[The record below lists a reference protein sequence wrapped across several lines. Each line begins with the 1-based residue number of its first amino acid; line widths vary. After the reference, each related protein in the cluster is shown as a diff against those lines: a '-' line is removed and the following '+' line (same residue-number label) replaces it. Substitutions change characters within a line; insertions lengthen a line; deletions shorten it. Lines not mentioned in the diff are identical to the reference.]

1 MIRDSENTA
10 NPENA
15 IVHLVDDDEALRT
28 ALSRLLRAAGHEVR
42 AYASAAEFLLERT
55 TPLRGC
61 LLLDVRMPGGPT
73 GLELHQALVRQGET
87 LPVIFLTGHGD
98 IPMSVQAVKNGAFD
112 FLTKPVRRDDLL
124 KAVGAALENE
134 TNAWQ
139 GKVRCRELAQRHA
152 SLTPT
157 EREVFRRVVA
167 GQPNKMI
174 AADLGCA
181 ERTVKAH
188 RSQVMSKMAASSL
201 PELVGM
207 AAEIERSG
215 AKPNGQTDHL
225 NTSPKGNRSARNANT
240 A

>member
-1 MIRDSENTA
+1 MMNHPQQHPADER
-10 NPENA
+10 PA
-15 IVHLVDDDEALRT
+15 IHLVDDDEALRT

-42 AYASAAEFLLERT
+42 VYASAADFLMARGGRM
-55 TPLRGC
+55 RGC

-87 LPVIFLTGHGD
+87 LPVVFLTGHGD
-98 IPMSVQAVKNGAFD
+98 IPMSVRAVKNGAFD

-124 KAVGAALENE
+124 KTVAAALEAE
-134 TNAWQ
+134 EMSWREDA
-139 GKVRCRELAQRHA
+139 RRRELSRREA

-174 AADLGCA
+174 AAGLGCA

-188 RSQVMSKMAASSL
+188 RAQVMLKMAAASL

-207 AAEIERSG
+207 AAEII
-215 AKPNGQTDHL
+215 
-225 NTSPKGNRSARNANT
+225 
-240 A
+240 

>member
-1 MIRDSENTA
+1 MTRDPLQAPAEES
-10 NPENA
+10 PV
-15 IVHLVDDDEALRT
+15 VHLVDDDEPLRT

-42 AYASAAEFLLERT
+42 VYASAAEFLIARNGR
-55 TPLRGC
+55 LRGC

-87 LPVIFLTGHGD
+87 LPVVFLTGHGD
-98 IPMSVQAVKNGAFD
+98 IPMSVQAVKGGAFD

-124 KAVGAALENE
+124 KAVAAALEAE
-134 TNAWQ
+134 EMTWQ
-139 GKVRCRELAQRHA
+139 AGTRRRELLRREA

-174 AADLGCA
+174 AAELGCA

-188 RSQVMSKMAASSL
+188 RSQVMQKMAAASL
-201 PELVGM
+201 PELVAM
-207 AAEIERSG
+207 AAEII
-215 AKPNGQTDHL
+215 
-225 NTSPKGNRSARNANT
+225 
-240 A
+240 

>member
-1 MIRDSENTA
+1 MS
-10 NPENA
+10 PEPQTRSA
-15 IVHLVDDDEALRT
+15 GESPPIHLVDDDEALRT

-42 AYASAAEFLLERT
+42 VYASAAEFLMARNG
-55 TPLRGC
+55 PMRGC

-124 KAVGAALENE
+124 KTVTSALEAGE
-134 TNAWQ
+134 AAWQ
-139 GKVRCRELAQRHA
+139 AGGRRRDLLRREA

-174 AADLGCA
+174 AAELGSA

-188 RSQVMSKMAASSL
+188 RAQVMHKMAASSL

-207 AAEIERSG
+207 AAEIV
-215 AKPNGQTDHL
+215 
-225 NTSPKGNRSARNANT
+225 
-240 A
+240 

>member
-1 MIRDSENTA
+1 MSRDSQRLPTDESTA
-10 NPENA
+10 
-15 IVHLVDDDEALRT
+15 VHLVDDDEALRT

-42 AYASAAEFLLERT
+42 VYASAAEFLMARNAGM
-55 TPLRGC
+55 RGC

-124 KAVGAALENE
+124 NAVAAALAAEE
-134 TNAWQ
+134 AAQ
-139 GKVRCRELAQRHA
+139 EAGGHRRELVRREAT
-152 SLTPT
+152 LTPA

-174 AADLGCA
+174 AVELGCA

-188 RSQVMSKMAASSL
+188 RSQVMHKMEAASL

-207 AAEIERSG
+207 AAEIV
-215 AKPNGQTDHL
+215 
-225 NTSPKGNRSARNANT
+225 
-240 A
+240 

>member
-1 MIRDSENTA
+1 MSRDTHSPPSDESPA
-10 NPENA
+10 
-15 IVHLVDDDEALRT
+15 VHLVDDDEALRT

-42 AYASAAEFLLERT
+42 VYASAAEFLMERNT
-55 TPLRGC
+55 GMRGC

-98 IPMSVQAVKNGAFD
+98 IPMSVQAVKSGAFD
-112 FLTKPVRRDDLL
+112 FLTKPVSGDDLL
-124 KAVGAALENE
+124 KAVASALSKEE
-134 TNAWQ
+134 MARLA
-139 GKVRCRELAQRHA
+139 GGRRRELLRRETT
-152 SLTPT
+152 LTPT

-174 AADLGCA
+174 AVELGCA

-188 RSQVMSKMAASSL
+188 RSQVMHKMAAGSL

-207 AAEIERSG
+207 AAEIV
-215 AKPNGQTDHL
+215 
-225 NTSPKGNRSARNANT
+225 
-240 A
+240 

>member
-1 MIRDSENTA
+1 MSDALRPSAYQT
-10 NPENA
+10 PV
-15 IVHLVDDDEALRT
+15 VHLVDDDEALRT

-42 AYASAAEFLLERT
+42 VYASAAEFLMARNG
-55 TPLRGC
+55 PMRGC

-87 LPVIFLTGHGD
+87 LPTVFLTGHGD

-112 FLTKPVRRDDLL
+112 FLTKPVLREDLL
-124 KAVGAALENE
+124 KTVAAALEAEE
-134 TNAWQ
+134 TAWQ
-139 GKVRCRELAQRHA
+139 AAAQQRELLLREA

-157 EREVFRRVVA
+157 EREVFLRVVA

-188 RSQVMSKMAASSL
+188 RAQVMHKMAAASL

-207 AAEIERSG
+207 AAEII
-215 AKPNGQTDHL
+215 
-225 NTSPKGNRSARNANT
+225 
-240 A
+240 

>member
-1 MIRDSENTA
+1 MSRETQSPPSDEPPA
-10 NPENA
+10 
-15 IVHLVDDDEALRT
+15 VHLVDDDEALRT

-42 AYASAAEFLLERT
+42 VYSSAADFLMARNT
-55 TPLRGC
+55 GLRGC

-112 FLTKPVRRDDLL
+112 FLTKPVSGEDLL
-124 KAVGAALENE
+124 KAVASALSTEKTASE
-134 TNAWQ
+134 A
-139 GKVRCRELAQRHA
+139 GGRRRELLRREA

-174 AADLGCA
+174 AAELGCA

-188 RSQVMSKMAASSL
+188 RAQVMHKMAAASL

-207 AAEIERSG
+207 AAEIV
-215 AKPNGQTDHL
+215 
-225 NTSPKGNRSARNANT
+225 
-240 A
+240 